1 MLNLVKYSLIP
12 ITLIGILGCGGGS
25 SSDSG
30 VDVIVERGPVYA
42 AIVKD
47 ADGQIAKDNQ
57 TNVYT
62 FKTQPKY
69 PITAS
74 PSKNSFIDVDADA
87 KPSEGDTY
95 FKEPLRSCTNEI
107 TSISNYIYTQTKCDK
122 QKMDQ
127 AYKTLSSSLNAD
139 ENELKKVPTQM
150 KSVKAI
156 VAANA
161 IYSLTNEESAFIL
174 PGKVINLDKGDI
186 TLERIKKKAEQ
197 IEIYIGTLTDPS
209 KIEAM
214 VLKEDKIPTFNQA
227 TADNIKKNITTK
239 PAPTPE
245 TKPKPTPGTTPAPT
259 PGTTSTINS
268 KVLKTGQTKC
278 YDFDTNKEETCT
290 EKHKGQDGYY
300 QAGIARSYTKG
311 TDVVKDNATGL
322 MWQDNADVADE
333 SKKKSWQD
341 AKTYCKN
348 LSLAGYS
355 YWRLPTIKEL
365 ESIVDY
371 SRHKGSGMLG
381 AIDEAF
387 GNVKNFYWSNA
398 TNASNSGNAWAVS
411 FDNGS
416 DFWSSKSNS
425 FLVRCV
431 R

>member
-239 PAPTPE
+239 PTPTPE
-245 TKPKPTPGTTPAPT
+245 TKPKPTPGTTPTGVNIAYKDFDQTGIWTCTSKIIVPDTLTYQGKTYAHDGSCNSLVGETKDETTVIGYTAKGNPKFKIANISDISIYLDISST
-259 PGTTSTINS
+259 PGVSRCVTVNETSA
-268 KVLKTGQTKC
+268 V
-278 YDFDTNKEETCT
+278 
-290 EKHKGQDGYY
+290 
-300 QAGIARSYTKG
+300 AYTG
-311 TDVVKDNATGL
+311 TDQEDDENAEDALNKWNKKHCGINEDGDHMCEEIKTISH
-322 MWQDNADVADE
+322 DE
-333 SKKKSWQD
+333 YIYTSEMT
-341 AKTYCKN
+341 A
-348 LSLAGYS
+348 L
-355 YWRLPTIKEL
+355 
-365 ESIVDY
+365 
-371 SRHKGSGMLG
+371 
-381 AIDEAF
+381 
-387 GNVKNFYWSNA
+387 
-398 TNASNSGNAWAVS
+398 
-411 FDNGS
+411 
-416 DFWSSKSNS
+416 SSKH
-425 FLVRCV
+425 VDVCKRK
-431 R
+431 